1 MNENGK
7 MYDEAIEKL
16 KGELKS
22 GKYDQYGN
30 AMKQDVCGALIEF
43 CRQDEEFAQAVAQG
57 GSFADCMKAVAAKV
71 HGSAIS
77 DMEAYGEA
85 VRFFFPGAGIDVKM
99 TIDLCASVRDS
110 APAAE
115 PEKKS
120 GVVLD
125 LSDFF

>member
-1 MNENGK
+1 
-7 MYDEAIEKL
+7 MYDQAVEKL
-16 KGELKS
+16 KNELKS
-22 GKYDQYGN
+22 GTFDRYGS

-43 CRQDEEFAQAVAQG
+43 CRQDEEFSQAVVQG
-57 GSFADCMKAVAAKV
+57 GSFADCMKAVAKKV

-99 TIDLCASVRDS
+99 TVDLCASVKDS
-110 APAAE
+110 APAPE
-115 PEKKS
+115 SEKKS

>member
-1 MNENGK
+1 MF
-7 MYDEAIEKL
+7 DEAVEKL
-16 KGELKS
+16 KNELKN
-22 GKYDQYGN
+22 GKFDQYGN
-30 AMKQDVCGALIEF
+30 AMKQDVCGALVEF
-43 CRQDEEFAQAVAQG
+43 CRQDEEFAQAVVQG
-57 GSFADCMKAVAAKV
+57 GSFTDCMKAVAQKV

-115 PEKKS
+115 PVKS